1 MRMNVIII
9 FFICSLVN
17 VMLSTVKSILTVK
30 ASKGVA
36 TLINAITYG
45 FYVVVVKQI
54 ASADLGIT
62 VTITILTNII
72 GVYTSIWLLEKFKK
86 DNLWRISVTTK
97 SGVIIQKLE
106 YHDIQHYW
114 REAYYKNEQYYI
126 VDIFSHN
133 QKESQIIK
141 ELVKGSDAKYNIT
154 EINKTL

>member
-1 MRMNVIII
+1 MQIILI

-54 ASADLGIT
+54 ASADLGMT
-62 VTITILTNII
+62 VAVTIITNII

-86 DNLWRISVTTK
+86 DNLWKISVTTDRF
-97 SGVIIQKLE
+97 GIVDELE
-106 YHDIQHYW
+106 KAGIAHYW
-114 REAYYKNEQYYI
+114 QEVKYKGGNYI
-126 VDIFSHN
+126 VVEIFSHN
-133 QKESQIIK
+133 QQESVTIK
-141 ELVKGSDAKYNIT
+141 ECLKGFDVKYNIT
-154 EINKTL
+154 EVNKSL